1 MTDSST
7 QVLRRTSM
15 FNRVVLFTILS
26 AVILSLTGCGSA
38 EDSKQAAQPAAASAP
53 APKPEEEKVPLYDIT
68 KDEITTHP
76 GWTSRN
82 ISVLGVKLA
91 DRTRDVEKNLGAV
104 ENTRT
109 LPEDYLTVYQGN
121 GVFVY
126 TFKLTGKARKIEV
139 NQAFAKKVADTK
151 LQKLLA
157 AGDVKTMR
165 EALGMEE
172 GEAIQNTEDNSTEY
186 PYDSRG
192 FRFVKFK
199 VGGKTLNAIRFVEM
213 RKTT

>member
-1 MTDSST
+1 MFKRI
-7 QVLRRTSM
+7 VLLAVFSIVIM
-15 FNRVVLFTILS
+15 FVS
-26 AVILSLTGCGSA
+26 GCGGA
-38 EDSKQAAQPAAASAP
+38 EENKQAAQQPAAAP
-53 APKPEEEKVPLYDIT
+53 APKAEEEKVPMYEIT
-68 KDEITTHP
+68 KDDITSHL

-82 ISVLGVKLA
+82 ITVLGVKLG

-109 LPEDYLTVYQGN
+109 LPEDYLTIYQGQ
-121 GVFVY
+121 GIFVY

-139 NQAFAKKVADTK
+139 NQAFAKKVADPK
-151 LQKLLA
+151 LQKLLTS
-157 AGDVKTMR
+157 GDLKTMR
-165 EALGMEE
+165 DVLGMEE
-172 GEAIQNTEDNSTEY
+172 GEAVQNTEDNATEY

-199 VGGKTLNAIRFVEM
+199 VGGKTLNAIRFIEL

>member
-1 MTDSST
+1 
-7 QVLRRTSM
+7 M

-26 AVILSLTGCGSA
+26 VVILSLTGCGSA

-157 AGDVKTMR
+157 TGDVKTMR
-165 EALGMEE
+165 EVLGMEE
-172 GEAIQNTEDNSTEY
+172 GEAVQNTEDNSTEY

>member
-1 MTDSST
+1 
-7 QVLRRTSM
+7 M
-15 FNRVVLFTILS
+15 FNRVMLLAALGTLILCL
-26 AVILSLTGCGSA
+26 AGCGGEEEKKTESA
-38 EDSKQAAQPAAASAP
+38 PQPAAAPAP
-53 APKPEEEKVPLYDIT
+53 APKPEENVPVYDLT
-68 KDEITTHP
+68 KDEITSHD

-82 ISVLGVKLA
+82 VSVLGVKLG
-91 DRTRDVEKNLGAV
+91 DKTREVEKNLGNV

-109 LPEDYLTVYQGN
+109 LAEDYLTVYQGN
-121 GVFVY
+121 GLFIY

-139 NQAFAKKVADTK
+139 NQAFAKKVADPK
-151 LQKLLA
+151 LQKLLT

-165 EALGMEE
+165 DVLGMEE
-172 GEAIQNTEDNSTEY
+172 GEAVQNTEDNATEY

-199 VGGKTLNAIRFVEM
+199 VGNKTLNAIRFIEL

>member
-1 MTDSST
+1 
-7 QVLRRTSM
+7 M
-15 FNRVVLFTILS
+15 FNRVVLFAILS
-26 AVILSLTGCGSA
+26 AVILSQTGCSGA
-38 EDSKQAAQPAAASAP
+38 EDSKQTAQPAAAPAP
-53 APKPEEEKVPLYDIT
+53 APKPEEEKVPLYEIT
-68 KDEITTHP
+68 KDAITSHP

-82 ISVLGVKLA
+82 ITVLGVKLG

-104 ENTRT
+104 ENSRT
-109 LPEDYLTVYQGN
+109 LPEDYLTIYQGN

-139 NQAFAKKVADTK
+139 NQAFAKKIADMK
-151 LQKLLA
+151 LQKLLTS
-157 AGDVKTMR
+157 GDLKTMR
-165 EALGMEE
+165 DVLGMEE
-172 GEAIQNTEDNSTEY
+172 GQAIQNTEDNSTEY

-199 VGGKTLNAIRFVEM
+199 VGGKTLNAIRFVEL